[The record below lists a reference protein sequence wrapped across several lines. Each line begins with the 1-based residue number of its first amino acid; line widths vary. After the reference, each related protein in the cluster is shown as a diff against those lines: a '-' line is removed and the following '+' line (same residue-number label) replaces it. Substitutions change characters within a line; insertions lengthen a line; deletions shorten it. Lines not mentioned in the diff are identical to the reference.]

1 MIFRKQHFTPQIV
14 QLKTIMT
21 EKITFI
27 LLLCLFFQLIIRLRR
42 TTLPKF
48 PFWQEQS
55 YQNRKVIRCASTEYE
70 EYLKSKTP
78 IDCQILNLNNGLPK
92 NCFEKERRKNAPK
105 GSRVNAVITIPV
117 VVHVIHNG
125 DLIGTDENIFTNT
138 FANTSLKRF

>member
-1 MIFRKQHFTPQIV
+1 
-14 QLKTIMT
+14 MT
-21 EKITFI
+21 KKYFHTTT
-27 LLLCLFFQLIIRLRR
+27 LLFFQLIIRLRKNNTTEVSLLAR
-42 TTLPKF
+42 TKLSK
-48 PFWQEQS
+48 QE
-55 YQNRKVIRCASTEYE
+55 VIRCASTEYE

-125 DLIGTDENIFTNT
+125 DLIGTDENILTNT